1 MQFIWIMCVVLS
13 MAIYGESLSD
23 INTNINTSSSS
34 SSSSQPRRY
43 YEGSGYTTDVQII
56 GSEKR
61 FERVRFVPSM
71 FDAWIELFISAQ
83 AYDLIV
89 QLKDNGYVN
98 PDGTLKDTVLNLGF
112 PLTPYQAIQ
121 FGEIKNHY
129 KNKYTSVWIIEEL
142 IRVGVL
148 DNDGFLTNT
157 QSFSDE
163 FDPMAFDQYKNAI
176 RSANF
181 KFSSSVISEE
191 LDRELLRLLQESSM
205 SIHVTQQETTRYQSR
220 KDGFVDSFL
229 DQLGGNILG
238 NIFYK
243 DQVKTSKRK
252 VVYSPNIHVLTMFTN
267 ISFGFSKAPYHQG
280 ALGNIIFY
288 GGNSQR
294 VVSIQFAKNNDDIE
308 HLGVGVSFLSK
319 QSQGFVG
326 GQKIKASGLNVQVN
340 ELRDKT
346 GHNTWMSARFLSGQ
360 FGMTHDTQLSFG
372 LANFTSSFRGDS
384 QLGLAFGFN
393 GTYHIMRYFGVYYGV
408 DTNFGFNLFD
418 NESEESTTWAVNRI
432 NVGFQSAIAPLRF
445 RVGYE
450 WVTGQ
455 QSIIFEG
462 VKANVGIYF

>member
-1 MQFIWIMCVVLS
+1 V
-13 MAIYGESLSD
+13 AIYGESLSD

-34 SSSSQPRRY
+34 SQRGRY
-43 YEGSGYTTDVQII
+43 YGGSGYTTDVQII

-71 FDAWIELFISAQ
+71 FDAWTELFITAQ
-83 AYDLIV
+83 TYDLIV

-98 PDGTLKDTVLNLGF
+98 PDGTLKDTVLSLGV
-112 PLTPYQAIQ
+112 PLTPYQSIQ
-121 FGEIKNHY
+121 FGDIKSHY
-129 KNKYTSVWIIEEL
+129 KNKYTSVWIIDEL

-157 QSFSDE
+157 QSFSDA
-163 FDPMAFDQYKNAI
+163 FDARAFDQYNNAI

-181 KFSSSVISEE
+181 KFSSNVISEE
-191 LDRELLRLLQESSM
+191 MARELLRCLQESSM

-229 DQLGGNILG
+229 DQLGGHILG
-238 NIFYK
+238 RIFYK
-243 DQVKTSKRK
+243 DQVKTNKRK
-252 VVYSPNIHVLTMFTN
+252 VVYSPNIHVLNMFTN
-267 ISFGFSKAPYHQG
+267 ISFGFTTAPYQHG
-280 ALGNIIFY
+280 ALGNVIFY
-288 GGNSQR
+288 GGNTQR
-294 VVSIQFAKNNDDIE
+294 VASIQFAKNNDNIE

-319 QSQGFVG
+319 QSQSYVG
-326 GQKIKASGLNVQVN
+326 AQQVQASGVNVQVN

-346 GHNTWMSARFLSGQ
+346 GHNTWMSARLLFGQ
-360 FGMTHDTQLSFG
+360 FGMTHDTQFSFG

-393 GTYHIMRYFGVYYGV
+393 GTHHIMRYFGAYYGL
-408 DTNFGFNLFD
+408 DTNFGFNLFS
-418 NESEESTTWAVNRI
+418 SEASTTWAVNRI
-432 NVGFQSAIAPLRF
+432 NVGVQSAIAPLRF

-455 QSIIFEG
+455 QSIVFEG
-462 VKANVGIYF
+462 MKANVGMYF